1 MHNNFKSDS
10 KHNEKKRK
18 HCFLESRKERGNTV
32 AKTSLAKKI
41 ERDQMKTTNNIVEG
55 KWINHACN

>member
-55 KWINHACN
+55 K